1 SKAWLEEDFIFKP
14 HSSVFVLPRNLVCD
28 IDTIQDLEFAKI
40 LYKVNHESAF

>member
-1 SKAWLEEDFIFKP
+1 
-14 HSSVFVLPRNLVCD
+14 D

>member
-1 SKAWLEEDFIFKP
+1 
-14 HSSVFVLPRNLVCD
+14 VCD